1 MVRRAGMLSKEG
13 FYVLRHYLSEGVSKT
28 AVAKKLGISR
38 ITVYSHSTGDKAGP
52 GYGPRQPEW

>member
-1 MVRRAGMLSKEG
+1 MLSKEG